1 MPLGHSLIIN
11 FYSTFLL
18 QYLKKNKQTPETVN
32 SYSHLVGLIFC
43 SKLKKKVG
51 ETTAVFETKNVLHDL
66 NLINS
71 TQSVFTKSYRHTLT
85 ADSPNTFDFFLFPA
99 MLE

>member
-1 MPLGHSLIIN
+1 M
-11 FYSTFLL
+11 
-18 QYLKKNKQTPETVN
+18 
-32 SYSHLVGLIFC
+32 
-43 SKLKKKVG
+43 G

-85 ADSPNTFDFFLFPA
+85 ADSPNTFDFFFVSCYVGIIISTEMFVYTLYTVVLSFFEKVIFV
-99 MLE
+99 LNKVLLKVY